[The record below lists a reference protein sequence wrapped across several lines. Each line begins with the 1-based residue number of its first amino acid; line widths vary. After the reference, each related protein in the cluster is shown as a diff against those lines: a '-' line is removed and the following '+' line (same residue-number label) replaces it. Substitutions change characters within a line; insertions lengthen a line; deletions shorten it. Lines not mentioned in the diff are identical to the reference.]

1 MNTVIMRGQNDDEI
15 LDFVRYILERDIEL
29 RFIEL
34 MASGWK
40 NMIDADRFI
49 PSSEIMEKVQEIGE
63 LVPVNERK
71 GGGPATIYK
80 IKGALGSIGFI
91 SAVSKPFCSTCNRL
105 RLTSDGKLRSCLLSG
120 GEVDVKD
127 ILRTSTLNEEG
138 LADRLT
144 EAFIKVTSMKP
155 IVHSGENK
163 AVMNQI
169 GG

>member
-1 MNTVIMRGQNDDEI
+1 MNKILTSKPVTFKQIDMRLN
-15 LDFVRYILERDIEL
+15 
-29 RFIEL
+29 
-34 MASGWK
+34 K
-40 NMIDADRFI
+40 
-49 PSSEIMEKVQEIGE
+49 IMEKVQEIGE
-63 LVPVNERK
+63 LVPVNERI

-120 GEVDVKD
+120 GEVDVKSL
-127 ILRTSTLNEEG
+127 IRSSHLNDEE
-138 LADRLT
+138 LADKLT
-144 EAFIKVTSMKP
+144 EAFIKTTTMKP
-155 IVHSGENK
+155 IVHSGENR